1 MIDRIYMH
9 MQAMQVLQKSQDA
22 TADNLA
28 NINTPGF
35 KGNKVF
41 YRMLKENIDGREV
54 TKSVPMSQINLN
66 QGVLE
71 ATGNEFDLGI
81 NGEGF
86 FTVEDNGERLLTRDG
101 RFGLDQDGFLVNQ
114 SGAKVQGASGEIELS
129 QYFTSAG
136 NDGGAPQIEIATDGT
151 IRVNGNEIDKL
162 EIVNISDPS
171 QLERKGNAYF
181 SVADEGAITEENI
194 GSLMQGYYEKGNVE
208 PLNEMVDMMKNMQ
221 LFESQQRAMRTSD
234 DLLSRVS
241 TQLGKF

>member
-9 MQAMQVLQKSQDA
+9 MQAMQVLQNSQDA

-41 YRMLKENIDGREV
+41 YRMFKENIDGREV
-54 TKSVPMSQINLN
+54 TKSVPMTQVNLN

-71 ATGNEFDLGI
+71 PTGNEFDLGI

-86 FTVEDNGERLLTRDG
+86 FTVEQDGERFLTRNG
-101 RFGLDQDGFLVNQ
+101 RFGLDQDGYLVNK
-114 SGAKVQGASGEIELS
+114 SGAKVQGSSGEIELS
-129 QYFTSAG
+129 QYFTQQG
-136 NDGGAPQIEIATDGT
+136 NDGGAPNLEIATDGT
-151 IRVNGNEIDKL
+151 IRVNGTEVDKL
-162 EIVNISDPS
+162 EIVKVSDPS
-171 QLERKGNAYF
+171 VLQRKGNAYF
-181 SVADEGAITEENI
+181 SVEDEGLLERDNT

-234 DLLSRVS
+234 ELLSRVS
-241 TQLGKF
+241 TQLGRF